1 MPTISPSLSNMGKL
15 RLGTKSDI
23 VSCLEGL
30 VPTSKDDAIAVFH
43 PSPSLG
49 VPTVDAVILN
59 GAVIDYASY
68 IFLPYTTRQLE
79 HVHGVDVV
87 WDEYVHGSLKTFT
100 RSVTGKGIHRHIE
113 SSNALLAG
121 ISEDRQKQVRVFLFL
136 VSANRKT

>member
-1 MPTISPSLSNMGKL
+1 MLFISCQTHEGDLDKFFAHENQARPPSLSNMGKL

-87 WDEYVHGSLKTFT
+87 WDEYVHDSLKT
-100 RSVTGKGIHRHIE
+100 
-113 SSNALLAG
+113 
-121 ISEDRQKQVRVFLFL
+121 
-136 VSANRKT
+136 